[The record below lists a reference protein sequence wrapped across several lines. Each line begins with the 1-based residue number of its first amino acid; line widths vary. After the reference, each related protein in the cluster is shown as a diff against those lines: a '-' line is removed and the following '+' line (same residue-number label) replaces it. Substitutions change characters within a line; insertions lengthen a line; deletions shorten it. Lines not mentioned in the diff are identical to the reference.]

1 MGTLRSAAGGAGMS
15 KSVSRVLGA
24 GLVVVAFVIL
34 PLLLSQNDL
43 RNFARFLALVLAVL
57 GVNIALGAGG
67 IVSLGQSVFVGVGAF
82 ALVVFSDDF
91 GLPIL
96 IALPLA
102 ALFTGL
108 VGVVLGFPSLRV
120 RDSQF
125 ALVSFGYA
133 IAFPPFARWCRSI
146 TGGPSGRS
154 LERELL
160 PPSWFPVEELVYRYL
175 ITMLVI
181 LVCMLIAANF
191 LQSRWGRATKA
202 QRDNSLAAATFGVP
216 IAKTRSAVLGL
227 SAALS
232 GVSGALGVILF
243 PFVQANDF
251 NVFMALRL
259 YAAAVIGGLSSA
271 LGALWGVLSLWLF
284 PLIGETI
291 GLGGGADFVF
301 GLTVLLLSYSQ
312 IDGVVGAIRATSA
325 AISRRRSG

>member
-1 MGTLRSAAGGAGMS
+1 
-15 KSVSRVLGA
+15 V
-24 GLVVVAFVIL
+24 
-34 PLLLSQNDL
+34 
-43 RNFARFLALVLAVL
+43 
-57 GVNIALGAGG
+57 
-67 IVSLGQSVFVGVGAF
+67 
-82 ALVVFSDDF
+82 
-91 GLPIL
+91 
-96 IALPLA
+96 ALPLA
-102 ALFTGL
+102 ALFTGG

-146 TGGPSGRS
+146 TGGPSGRN

-160 PPSWFPVEELVYRYL
+160 PPSWLPIEDLVYRYL

-181 LVCMLIAANF
+181 VLCMVIAANF

-216 IAKTRSAVLGL
+216 IARTRSAALGL

-251 NVFMALRL
+251 DVFMALRL

-271 LGALWGVLSLWLF
+271 VGALWGVLSLWVF

-291 GLGGGADFVF
+291 GIRGGANFIF
-301 GLTVLLLSYSQ
+301 GLSVLILSYSQ
-312 IDGVVGAIRATSA
+312 IDGVVGALRAIEAS
-325 AISRRRSG
+325 IIRRRQRRDTQSSSE